1 MAESKSAVSTLVL
14 NPEQL
19 EEAIR
24 SAALQPL
31 QLSSAPLESRL
42 VRVMCPS
49 LCLDIVELG
58 PAMLFSGSMAKDCY
72 TLILVTKCPT
82 VGRSFNFEV
91 EHVEGYMGLFPPGGQ
106 IDAYTPER
114 YTNATLTI
122 PEASFHLALERH
134 FPDMPD
140 ELRCHGAGMKVSPE
154 AMSAMTSILASV
166 ERALVDPDGPL
177 ESLETRR
184 NLEDELLEVFLDG
197 LKSGL
202 VMGGV
207 KYGSRTSGR
216 VERLR
221 LARDFVSVNS
231 HRSFKLEEM
240 CQAIGM
246 SPRGVELLFRES
258 LGISP
263 GHFIRNQ
270 RLHGVRRVLLH
281 SEKTPGLVKQSA
293 MEWGFTHMGH
303 FGQNYRALFGETPKS
318 TLERR

>member
-1 MAESKSAVSTLVL
+1 MAEGKAAVLTVVL

-31 QLSSAPLESRL
+31 QLSSAPLMSRL
-42 VRVMCPS
+42 VRVMCPE
-49 LCLDIVELG
+49 LCLDLVELG
-58 PAMLFSGSMAKDCY
+58 PAMLFSGSMARDCY
-72 TLILVTKCPT
+72 TMILVTKCPT

-91 EHVEGYMGLFPPGGQ
+91 EHVEGYMGLFPPGGR
-106 IDAYTPER
+106 IDAYTPEG
-114 YTNATLTI
+114 YANATLTI

-140 ELRCHGAGMKVSPE
+140 ELLCHGAGMKVSPE
-154 AMSAMTSILASV
+154 AMSVMTSILGSV
-166 ERALVDPDGPL
+166 EQALNGQECPL

-184 NLEDELLEVFLDG
+184 KLQDQLLGAFLDG

-202 VMGGV
+202 VMDGV
-207 KYGSRTSGR
+207 KYGSRTGGR

-221 LARDFVSVNS
+221 LAREFVSVNA
-231 HRSFKLEEM
+231 HRPFGLEEM

-263 GHFIRNQ
+263 GSFIRNQ
-270 RLHGVRRVLLH
+270 RLHGVRRVLLD
-281 SEKTPGLVKQSA
+281 SERKTGVVKEAA
-293 MEWGFTHMGH
+293 MKWGFTHMGH